1 MKQTAIAPQD
11 PELGTDFQGFIR
23 QQEAVCMELEMIADG
38 LPDRID
44 PHSCLSTAQRL
55 LPLVKRAHEFE
66 EDRLF
71 PALLARL
78 PSPSELEGVIE
89 RLKFEH
95 WGDEDF
101 AEQVYHQIR
110 EFIASRK
117 PGTAEQL
124 AWTLRGFFQNMRRH
138 IAFER
143 EFLLPMV
150 RECPGARL

>member
-1 MKQTAIAPQD
+1 MPKEDGLSTH
-11 PELGTDFQGFIR
+11 FQGFIR

-44 PHSCLSTAQRL
+44 SHSCLSTAQQL
-55 LPLVKRAHEFE
+55 LPLVRRAHEFE
-66 EDRLF
+66 ESELF
-71 PALLARL
+71 PAVLARF
-78 PSPSELEGVIE
+78 PSPSDMEDVIE

-110 EFIASRK
+110 EFVNTRK
-117 PGTAEQL
+117 PDMAEHL
-124 AWTLRGFFQNMRRH
+124 AWTLRGFFQNLRRH

-143 EFLLPMV
+143 EFILPMLQ
-150 RECPGARL
+150 ECPGARL